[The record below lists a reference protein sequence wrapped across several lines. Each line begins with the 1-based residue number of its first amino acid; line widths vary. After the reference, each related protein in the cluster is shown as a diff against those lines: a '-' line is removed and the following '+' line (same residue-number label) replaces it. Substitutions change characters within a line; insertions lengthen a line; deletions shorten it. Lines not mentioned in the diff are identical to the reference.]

1 MKGRIHIWPLGGT
14 VGGVVG
20 ETEGEGKLE
29 AISSGTFF
37 FFLRVCFKE
46 KKKGRRR
53 KEEKKEILPV
63 AAILPLLPQRDG
75 VERKASGSPLS
86 PLLRAQ

>member
-1 MKGRIHIWPLGGT
+1 MKGLIHIWPLGGT

-37 FFLRVCFKE
+37 FFFEGLF
-46 KKKGRRR
+46 
-53 KEEKKEILPV
+53 
-63 AAILPLLPQRDG
+63 
-75 VERKASGSPLS
+75 
-86 PLLRAQ
+86 